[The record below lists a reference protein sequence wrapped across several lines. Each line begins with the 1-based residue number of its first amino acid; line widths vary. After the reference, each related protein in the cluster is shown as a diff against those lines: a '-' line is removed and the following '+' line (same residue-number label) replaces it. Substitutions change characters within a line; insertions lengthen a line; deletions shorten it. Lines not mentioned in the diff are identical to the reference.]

1 MKLCQGCGQLLAED
15 ITICPVCGNEVA
27 EGRKTIDD
35 YRIIEVLHEGYATIL
50 CRAAKDQAEE
60 SVMIRIFGPQSGV
73 DEKIA
78 ERLKNELEE
87 LKKLPENYFVRH
99 FEIRQSSDGL
109 WYRVSEW
116 LDAENWGNLI
126 ASGVFQDYRVAFQ
139 LFYRIASILEGL
151 HRIGHFIPHLILDD
165 ILVIKG
171 DDGELEI
178 KIDYKLSRFFDPKL
192 DRPGPTLQKLL
203 SCHPDIINH
212 RPLDFRSDIWSLG
225 KIFVE
230 LLTAEHDSMDF
241 QAEID
246 ALPLPSEIAVL
257 LKTMLADDPN
267 LRPQS
272 MAEVAESLSRVKD
285 EDIESAM
292 GRRREAMQP
301 PVQEIRGLK
310 KRIGQLVLVI
320 GVIAILALLA
330 WFFFVFRQ
338 KDPEKIF
345 GEHANRY
352 AKSVAFVLTEY
363 WLSAGEK
370 RVYQNRGE
378 GTAFLVD
385 TTGYLLTNRHVV
397 CPWLEDS
404 NLHLWIRRLVN
415 QQGPLELGYRVFL
428 WFEGEKAFKR
438 LPGLSQ
444 SAELDDIYR
453 LSVAFRT
460 DGEPRLAIAGV
471 ARSPDR
477 TWQLIRSPLK
487 DDFAVL
493 KIDQVPEGLHPL
505 PLDEKMETLTVPKL
519 SPVIALGFPLGSRTQ
534 ETTVNVSVTQ
544 GHVRRAFENLLQVD
558 TSIHRG
564 NSGGPVIDLRGKVI
578 GIASGVA
585 MDWIAGPVPLPTL
598 LSDMGMVLPIN
609 KAVGFLQDLKA
620 GKVKWNGVL
629 DLSVDAKIKKIL
641 DLAEKR
647 RWSEAQLLAD
657 QELETSF
664 DPTLVLAAATI
675 HFCAGDHE
683 KAGPLFEKAL
693 SMDDKNDQARLL
705 LFLIDWLADRSSA
718 SPYGRELLALDWRS
732 PHEFYGFLVR
742 VLEGK
747 IAEDRSLNG
756 GYTDQERHWLRYVA
770 ALIADR
776 NRDTTKVEKLL
787 QPVVLTTGRENW
799 LHFLAL
805 ARLEKTQQDMLAG
818 IEDPEGRRQ
827 YQAQLDQF
835 NQKFQKSRP
844 QLAER
849 QALLAPLQA
858 KLGRNSLAP
867 EAKQALLEQVLK
879 IDPADGNLLVEMI
892 FYCTMREDWDLALEY
907 AHRFLSLD
915 GRENAGRL
923 QVGLLTAE
931 ILLHMG
937 RKEEALAKL
946 ENFRQNTEDAW
957 YRLIAECLLGRE
969 TEGSLTEKA
978 GESPEY
984 VLTGRTA
991 LAFWAEG
998 SGNKKKAIDHYR
1010 EALGSY
1016 MDDMI
1021 EYVFAV
1027 ERIKRLRQ
1035 KAQ

>member
-1 MKLCQGCGQLLAED
+1 MKLCQGCGQILAED
-15 ITICPVCGNEVA
+15 IITCPVCGNEVA

-116 LDAENWGNLI
+116 LDTENWGNLI
-126 ASGVFQDYRVAFQ
+126 ASGAFQDYRVAFQ

-165 ILVIKG
+165 ILVVKG

-203 SCHPDIINH
+203 SCHPDIINQ

-230 LLTAEHDSMDF
+230 LLTAEHDSTDF

-246 ALPLPSEIAVL
+246 TVPLPSEIAVL
-257 LKTMLADDPN
+257 LKTMLADDPS

-292 GRRREAMQP
+292 RHRREAMQP
-301 PVQEIRGLK
+301 PTHEIRNLK

-338 KDPEKIF
+338 KDTEKIF

-363 WLSAGEK
+363 WLSAGEN
-370 RVYQNRGE
+370 RVYQNRSE

-415 QQGPLELGYRVFL
+415 QQGPLQLGYRVFL

-438 LPGLSQ
+438 LPGLSK
-444 SAELDDIYR
+444 SAELDDIYG
-453 LSVAFRT
+453 LSAAFRT
-460 DGEPRLAIAGV
+460 DDEPRLTIAGV

-505 PLDEKMETLTVPKL
+505 PLDEKMEALTVPKL

-609 KAVGFLQDLKA
+609 KAVVFLQDLKA

-664 DPTLVLAAATI
+664 DPTLVLAAAMI

-718 SPYGRELLALDWRS
+718 SPYGRELLA
-732 PHEFYGFLVR
+732 
-742 VLEGK
+742 
-747 IAEDRSLNG
+747 
-756 GYTDQERHWLRYVA
+756 
-770 ALIADR
+770 
-776 NRDTTKVEKLL
+776 
-787 QPVVLTTGRENW
+787 
-799 LHFLAL
+799 
-805 ARLEKTQQDMLAG
+805 
-818 IEDPEGRRQ
+818 
-827 YQAQLDQF
+827 
-835 NQKFQKSRP
+835 
-844 QLAER
+844 
-849 QALLAPLQA
+849 
-858 KLGRNSLAP
+858 
-867 EAKQALLEQVLK
+867 
-879 IDPADGNLLVEMI
+879 
-892 FYCTMREDWDLALEY
+892 
-907 AHRFLSLD
+907 
-915 GRENAGRL
+915 
-923 QVGLLTAE
+923 
-931 ILLHMG
+931 
-937 RKEEALAKL
+937 
-946 ENFRQNTEDAW
+946 
-957 YRLIAECLLGRE
+957 
-969 TEGSLTEKA
+969 
-978 GESPEY
+978 
-984 VLTGRTA
+984 
-991 LAFWAEG
+991 
-998 SGNKKKAIDHYR
+998 
-1010 EALGSY
+1010 
-1016 MDDMI
+1016 
-1021 EYVFAV
+1021 
-1027 ERIKRLRQ
+1027 
-1035 KAQ
+1035 